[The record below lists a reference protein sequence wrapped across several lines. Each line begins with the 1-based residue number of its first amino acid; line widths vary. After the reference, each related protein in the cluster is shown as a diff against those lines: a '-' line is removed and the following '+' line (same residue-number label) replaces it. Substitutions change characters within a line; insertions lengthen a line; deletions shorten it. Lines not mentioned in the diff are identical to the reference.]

1 MASIMRFDQWQN
13 SSGVAM
19 GTVLQVKSTSD
30 NVAQS
35 LAVTANTWTA
45 WPSGT
50 INVSITPF
58 YSTSKILV
66 MASLTIG
73 VNANSGAF
81 RLKRGSTAIGVG
93 AQQGSHQEATA
104 VTGYMNSADTNH
116 TFRTIAATYLDSPA
130 TTSALTYSV
139 DLMSESTIVYIN
151 RGGAF
156 PDSSAVYACT
166 ANSSLTVME
175 IAQ

>member
-1 MASIMRFDQWQN
+1 MASIMRFDQWQT
-13 SSGVAM
+13 SGGIPV

-30 NVAQS
+30 GTPTA
-35 LAVTANTWTA
+35 LTVTANTWTA
-45 WPSGT
+45 WPSSG

-58 YSTSKILV
+58 FNTSKILV
-66 MASLTIG
+66 IAALTIG

-93 AQQGSHQEATA
+93 LQQGSHQEATG

-116 TFRTIAATYLDSPA
+116 TFRTIGATYLDSPA

-139 DLMSESTIVYIN
+139 DVMSESTVVYVN
-151 RGGAF
+151 RSGSF
-156 PDSSAVYACT
+156 PDSSATYGCI
-166 ANSSLTVME
+166 ANSTLTVME